1 MLQASSPKPRLTQ
14 ARAELTRQISVV
26 NEFGET
32 TVQHVYAIGECASTG
47 LHGAN
52 RLASNSLLE
61 GLAFAKFAAQD
72 IVDKIQQES
81 GQNLAHDFSNHISDL
96 RFDLEFTGRYLGM
109 TLSNLAYRRLVII
122 LEAMKHERESK
133 NDRDYISE

>member
-1 MLQASSPKPRLTQ
+1 MNRNKPTK
-14 ARAELTRQISVV
+14 
-26 NEFGET
+26 ET
-32 TVQHVYAIGECASTG
+32 
-47 LHGAN
+47 
-52 RLASNSLLE
+52 
-61 GLAFAKFAAQD
+61 KFAD
-72 IVDKIQQES
+72 IV
-81 GQNLAHDFSNHISDL
+81 SNHISDL